1 MSIITL
7 PVGSTLYLQDTQYR
21 ALSEHNR
28 SPISIT
34 TNRIE
39 QIQRMSNGT
48 ARKFF
53 VADKIILSVS
63 WNQLPSYSTFTV
75 DGGWGA
81 LDIKSFYDGNY
92 GKSTFNVRVMHANGS
107 VLHEKVMYFT
117 NCSIDMVRRNAKL
130 TSSSTPQELW
140 DVSISLEEV

>member
-7 PVGSTLYLQDTQYR
+7 PVGSTLFLFDGQLR
-21 ALSEHNR
+21 KLSEHNR

-39 QIQRMSNGT
+39 QVQRMSNGT

-53 VADKIILSVS
+53 VADKIGLSVS
-63 WNQLPSYSTFTV
+63 WDQLPSYSTFTV
-75 DGGWGA
+75 DGGFGA
-81 LDIKSFYDGNY
+81 LDIKTFYDGSF
-92 GKSTFNVRVMHANGS
+92 GKSTFNVKVMHANS
-107 VLHEKVMYFT
+107 ATLYDKTMYFT
-117 NCSIDMVRRNAKL
+117 NCSIEMVRRNAKL

-140 DVSISLEEV
+140 NVNISLEEV

>member
-1 MSIITL
+1 MSTITL
-7 PVGSTLYLQDTQYR
+7 PVGSTLYLQDTAYR

-28 SPISIT
+28 SAISVT

-53 VADKIILSVS
+53 VADKIGLSVS
-63 WNQLPSYSTFTV
+63 WDQLPSYITFTV

-92 GKSTFNVRVMHANGS
+92 GKGTFNVRVMHANS
-107 VLHEKVMYFT
+107 AVLYEKVMYFT

-130 TSSSTPQELW
+130 ASTSTPQELW
-140 DVSISLEEV
+140 NVNISLEEV